1 MKPPCTVF
9 WFKRDLRLED
19 NEALSVAAR
28 EEGQLLL
35 VYLLEPSL
43 HTDPHYSERH
53 WDFVRASLRELQVDL
68 VPRGTRI
75 LCARAEAVAFF
86 RQLQEHVAL
95 QAVYSH
101 CETGIDRTFKRD
113 LALARYLKKAG
124 IPWREFQANGV
135 VRGLRD
141 RKGWTAAWK
150 AYMQGARVDVP
161 WGEASFFTPEQ
172 VRALQAHWPS
182 PNLEKVAGGAFQ
194 PGGRKAALAYM
205 DSFFSGRIQN
215 YNTHISKPEAARSS
229 CSRLSPYLAWGNL
242 SVREVYQRL
251 QDFKGEGRWQR
262 PASAFASRLRW
273 RSHFIQKF
281 EMEPRM
287 EFQPVNRAF
296 LSLEQPRNQEH
307 IRAWEAGQ
315 TGYPLVDA
323 AMRCLKETGYV
334 NFRLRAMVVSFFTH
348 HLFQDFTLASHW
360 LARQFL
366 DFEPGI
372 HYGQLQMQAGLTG
385 INTVRVYNPTKNARE
400 HDPEAVFIKKWV
412 PELRDLPAPLA
423 LEPWKTRPLEAGLYG
438 FHYGRSYPFRIVDI
452 AATRETHLKHL
463 FEIRKSPLA
472 QREGRRILQKHTLPG
487 RPRQGG
493 S

>member
-1 MKPPCTVF
+1 MKPNCTVF

-19 NEALSVAAR
+19 NEALSAAAR
-28 EEGQLLL
+28 ERGRLLL

-43 HTDPHYSERH
+43 TADPHYSERH
-53 WDFVRASLRELQVDL
+53 WEFVRASLRELQYDL
-68 VPRGTRI
+68 ATRGTQI
-75 LCARAEAVAFF
+75 LCARVEAVQFF
-86 RQLQEHVAL
+86 SQLQQHVVL

-101 CETGIDRTFKRD
+101 CETGIDRTYKRD
-113 LALARYLKKAG
+113 LSLAKYLKDAG
-124 IPWREFQANGV
+124 VPWREFQANGV
-135 VRGLRD
+135 ARGLRD
-141 RKGWTAAWK
+141 RKGWTAAWN
-150 AYMQGARVDVP
+150 AYMQQPVDRVP
-161 WGEASFFTPEQ
+161 WGEASPFTPDE
-172 VRALQAHWPS
+172 VRALQAHWPAMD
-182 PNLEKVAGGAFQ
+182 LERPAGAAFQ
-194 PGGRKAALAYM
+194 AGGRKAALACM
-205 DSFFSGRIQN
+205 DSFFSHRIQN
-215 YNTHISKPEAARSS
+215 YNAHISKPEAARYS

-251 QDFKGEGRWQR
+251 QDFMGQGRWQR

-287 EFQPVNRAF
+287 EFEPVNRAF
-296 LSLEQPRNQEH
+296 LSLKQPRYPEH

-334 NFRLRAMVVSFFTH
+334 NFRLRALVVSFFTH
-348 HLFQDFTLASHW
+348 HLFHDFTLAGHW

-385 INTVRVYNPTKNARE
+385 INTVRVYNPTKNAQE
-400 HDPEAVFIKKWV
+400 HDPEALFIKKWV
-412 PELRDLPAPLA
+412 PELRGLPGPLA
-423 LEPWKTRPLEAGLYG
+423 LEPWKVRPLEAGFYG
-438 FHYGRSYPFRIVDI
+438 FEYGRSYPLRMVDI
-452 AATRETHLKHL
+452 SATRQTHLKHL
-463 FEIRKSPLA
+463 FEIRNSALA
-472 QREGRRILQKHTLPG
+472 RQEGRRILEKHTLPG
-487 RPRQGG
+487 RPRQ